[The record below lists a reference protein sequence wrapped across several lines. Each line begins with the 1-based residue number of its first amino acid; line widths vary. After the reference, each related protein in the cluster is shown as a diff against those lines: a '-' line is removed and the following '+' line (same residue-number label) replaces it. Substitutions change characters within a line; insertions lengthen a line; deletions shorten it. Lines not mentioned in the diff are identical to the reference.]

1 MYGLG
6 GKMSKRRIKLWIRC
20 AFAVAAAISS
30 VQVAV
35 AQTDTLET
43 IKSRGKLIAG
53 VRADLPPW
61 GTLAKDGTFV
71 GFDAEVFQYF
81 AKKLGVGLELR
92 QATSQTM
99 IPLLQTG
106 AIDIGP
112 SSAPSVTREQSVD
125 FSDVAAWETT
135 KVMVLKSRHFGSMPK
150 QTELYPIKSF
160 ALVHGT
166 YWGTLVQKKY
176 PNAEFIYFQ
185 EYPMAVLAVKS
196 GKADATV
203 LGLAGSAKIL
213 QENSDL
219 ELLPEAVALD
229 PTAFPVRENDSK
241 WRKWVNHTLQEMWK
255 DGSLQTAYKKHW
267 GADPFF
273 HPWSPYMLQPG
284 MDEK

>member
-1 MYGLG
+1 MNKWHQNIWL
-6 GKMSKRRIKLWIRC
+6 R
-20 AFAVAAAISS
+20 FAVVIAAAISM
-30 VQVAV
+30 VQLVY
-35 AQTDTLET
+35 AQTNTLET
-43 IKSRGKLIAG
+43 IKARGKLIAG

-61 GTLAKDGTFV
+61 GTLGKDGTFV
-71 GFDAEVFQYF
+71 GFDVEVFQYF

-135 KVMVLKSRHFGSMPK
+135 KIMVLKSKRFTSLPK
-150 QTELYPIKSF
+150 QNGLYPIKSF

-176 PNAEFIYFQ
+176 PKAEFIYFQ
-185 EYPMAVLAVKS
+185 EYPMAVLAVKD

-203 LGLAGSAKIL
+203 LGLAGSSKIL

-219 ELLPEAVALD
+219 ELLPDAVALD

-241 WRKWVNHTLQEMWK
+241 WRKWINHTLQEMWK
-255 DGSLQTAYKKHW
+255 DGSLQAAYKKHW

-273 HPWSPYMLQPG
+273 HPWSAYMLQPG
-284 MDEK
+284 ME